1 MTHAVLYLAG
11 QNKYRSKFI
20 G

>member
-11 QNKYRSKFI
+11 QN
-20 G
+20 